1 MVFTEKVKQKMFSA
15 KKVGLGKISSAIGYF
30 ATEIISAKVA
40 SIAHASLNYRN
51 SC

>member
-1 MVFTEKVKQKMFSA
+1 MLSA
-15 KKVGLGKISSAIGYF
+15 KKIGLGTIAAALGYF
-30 ATEIISAKVA
+30 ATEIISAKKA